1 MVSLESRGAR
11 WPSDKSGLMRRA
23 IPAVLV
29 IVALMSAYLASAV
42 VSLTEAV
49 RAAQSGD
56 GERLR
61 GYVDIDSVRGSI
73 SSQVVAAYLAEI
85 GETRRISQLE
95 RTLAMS
101 LGTTIA
107 DAVVDKILTP
117 ENLAVLLKSGR
128 VQTEAGTA
136 LAGDITP
143 LAEIGRLNL
152 FDILGRV
159 RLIKPVEFAIRL
171 GNSTDPERTSSF
183 HMHFEGDGWKL
194 SAIKFPKAAL
204 RELASKL
211 PRR

>member
-1 MVSLESRGAR
+1 
-11 WPSDKSGLMRRA
+11 MRRA
-23 IPAVLV
+23 IPVGLV
-29 IVALMSAYLASAV
+29 IVALITAYVASAV
-42 VSLTEAV
+42 VSLTEVV

-61 GYVDIDSVRGSI
+61 GYVDLDSVRGSI

-128 VQTEAGTA
+128 VQTDTGTA
-136 LAGDITP
+136 VAGDITP
-143 LAEIGRLNL
+143 LAAIGRLNL
-152 FDILGRV
+152 FDILSRV
-159 RLIKPVEFAIRL
+159 RLIKPVEFAIQVGSSR
-171 GNSTDPERTSSF
+171 DPERASAF

-194 SAIKFPKAAL
+194 SAIEFPKATL
-204 RELASKL
+204 RDLASKL

>member
-1 MVSLESRGAR
+1 
-11 WPSDKSGLMRRA
+11 MRRA
-23 IPAVLV
+23 VPAVLV
-29 IVALMSAYLASAV
+29 IVALASAYVASAV

-49 RAAQSGD
+49 RAAQAGD

-73 SSQVVAAYLAEI
+73 SSQVVTAYLAEI

-128 VQTEAGTA
+128 VQIDAGTA

-159 RLIKPVEFAIRL
+159 RLIKPVEFAVRV
-171 GNSTDPERTSSF
+171 GKSSDPERSSAF
-183 HMHFEGDGWKL
+183 HMHFEGNGWKL
-194 SAIKFPKAAL
+194 SAIEFPKAAL
-204 RELASKL
+204 RDLASRL